1 MTSLFPPAV
10 NSEWVTPTEFPD
22 LSMHDRV
29 AIDLETCDTELI
41 KAGPGWPTK
50 RGQVIGIAVSSN
62 GFTGY
67 YPIAHEGGGNM
78 DREKVIKYVNS
89 LCIDGSIDKVFHN
102 AQYDIGW
109 LSTLGI
115 EVKGRIHDTM
125 VAMALIDE
133 NRFSYTLNS
142 ISGEYLGERKNETK
156 LREAADAFGVDP

>member
-1 MTSLFPPAV
+1 MMRDMFKEI
-10 NSEWVTPTEFPD
+10 NSEWVAPTTFPD
-22 LSMHDRV
+22 LSTHSKV
-29 AIDLETCDTELI
+29 AIDLETCDPELI
-41 KAGPGWPTK
+41 KEGPGWPVD

-78 DREKVIKYVNS
+78 DKKKVLKYIKS
-89 LCIDGSIDKVFHN
+89 ICEDGSIDKVFHN

-115 EVKGRIHDTM
+115 EVKGNIHDTM

-142 ISGEYLGERKNETK
+142 ISGEYLGER
-156 LREAADAFGVDP
+156 LSLIHI